1 MKARHLLMSA
11 VATAAVLTVAGA
23 PSAQAAPDPADWNS
37 GAPSPAWAG
46 ESFSFGKDSMR
57 HTVTTSGFRADGT
70 AYFIKKEIRFSP
82 DGISFTNISS
92 HS

>member
-11 VATAAVLTVAGA
+11 WATAAVLTAAGA
-23 PSAQAAPDPADWNS
+23 PLAQAAPNPPEWNS
-37 GAPSPAWAG
+37 EAPSPAWAG

-57 HTVTTSGFRADGT
+57 HTTTHSGFRADGT
-70 AYFIKKEIRFSP
+70 AYFTKEEIRFSP
-82 DGISFTNISS
+82 DGISFSGISS

>member
-1 MKARHLLMSA
+1 MSA

-23 PSAQAAPDPADWNS
+23 PTAQAAPHSPDWNS
-37 GAPSPAWAG
+37 EAPSPAWAG

-57 HTVTTSGFRADGT
+57 HTVTSSGFRADGT
-70 AYFIKKEIRFSP
+70 AYFVKKEIRFSP
-82 DGISFTNISS
+82 AGISFSDISS

>member
-1 MKARHLLMSA
+1 MSA

-23 PSAQAAPDPADWNS
+23 PSAQAAPNPPDYNS
-37 GAPSPAWAG
+37 EAPSPGWAG
-46 ESFSFGKDSMR
+46 ETISFGKDSMR
-57 HTVTTSGFRADGT
+57 HTVIASGFRADGT

-82 DGISFTNISS
+82 DGISFSNISS

>member
-23 PSAQAAPDPADWNS
+23 PLAQAAPH
-37 GAPSPAWAG
+37 SPAAGAEAPTPEWAK
-46 ESFSFGKDSMR
+46 ETLSFGPGTMR
-57 HTVTTSGFRADGT
+57 HTSTASGFTDDGT
-70 AYFIKKEIRFSP
+70 AYFTQEGIGFSP
-82 DGISFTNISS
+82 DGIEFSEISS

>member
-1 MKARHLLMSA
+1 MSA

-23 PSAQAAPDPADWNS
+23 PTAQAAPHSPDWNS
-37 GAPSPAWAG
+37 EAPSPAWAG

-57 HTVTTSGFRADGT
+57 HTVTSSGFRADGT
-70 AYFIKKEIRFSP
+70 AYFVKKEIRFSP
-82 DGISFTNISS
+82 TGISFSDISS